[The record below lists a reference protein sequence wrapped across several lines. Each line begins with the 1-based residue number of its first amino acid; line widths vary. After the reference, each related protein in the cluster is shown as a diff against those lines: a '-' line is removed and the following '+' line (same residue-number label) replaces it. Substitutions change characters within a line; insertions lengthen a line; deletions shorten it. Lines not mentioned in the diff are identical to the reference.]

1 MKQSVKDHLV
11 KCGKC
16 GRMYIP
22 YEEGSP
28 DEDVCA
34 SCENSPLH
42 EEVKDATK

>member
-11 KCGKC
+11 KCKTC

-28 DEDVCA
+28 DEDLCA
-34 SCENSPLH
+34 SCEDTP
-42 EEVKDATK
+42 EEGELKDAAK

>member
-28 DEDVCA
+28 DEALCA
-34 SCENSPLH
+34 SCEDVPK
-42 EEVKDATK
+42 EGEPKDAAE